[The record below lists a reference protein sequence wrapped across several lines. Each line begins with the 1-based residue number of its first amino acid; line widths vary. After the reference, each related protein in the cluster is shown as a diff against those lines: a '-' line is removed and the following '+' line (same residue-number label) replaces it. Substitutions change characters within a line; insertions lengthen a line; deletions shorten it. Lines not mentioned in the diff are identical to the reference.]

1 MKLIHFTAA
10 VLLTAALSSCNKK
23 TGTQGDSTGAVVP
36 AEDGPSCTTGAG
48 AARNRMVTGEDTK
61 EAGSEK
67 EKPAEG
73 GSRLKEAAP
82 NAPAKLGAAGT
93 DEGTGPVPGESK
105 EVEFEVKIKANDDA
119 TRAALD
125 KILDKTPTVKP

>member
-10 VLLTAALSSCNKK
+10 VLLTVALSSCNKK

-48 AARNRMVTGEDTK
+48 AARNRMVTGEDSK
-61 EAGSEK
+61 EAGGEK
-67 EKPAEG
+67 EKPADG

-82 NAPAKLGAAGT
+82 NAPAKLGSTGT
-93 DEGTGPVPGESK
+93 DDSSGPVPGESK
-105 EVEFEVKIKANDDA
+105 EVEFEVKTKGSDDA

-125 KILDKTPTVKP
+125 KILDKTPAVKP